1 MTNAFNVR
9 HGLLDFITYGNGQSI
24 TYQYDAGNRLQYERT
39 GEQLRFDYAY
49 DAKGNLAQV
58 GDYRANLWTKYV
70 YDFGGKLTNLYDTWG
85 RNSFFGYDNAGQITK
100 IEENISGNKFATK
113 YQYGD
118 FINLV
123 KVLFGTN
130 SSVTYNFN
138 EADKNHTLG
147 RLNSA
152 ETKAGETLVLNSK
165 LTYEPGAQGTHSMK

>member
-1 MTNAFNVR
+1 MTLEVNSPTSII
-9 HGLLDFITYGNGQSI
+9 HG
-24 TYQYDAGNRLQYERT
+24 A
-39 GEQLRFDYAY
+39 
-49 DAKGNLAQV
+49 
-58 GDYRANLWTKYV
+58 
-70 YDFGGKLTNLYDTWG
+70 G
-85 RNSFFGYDNAGQITK
+85 RNSFFGYDNEGKIPK